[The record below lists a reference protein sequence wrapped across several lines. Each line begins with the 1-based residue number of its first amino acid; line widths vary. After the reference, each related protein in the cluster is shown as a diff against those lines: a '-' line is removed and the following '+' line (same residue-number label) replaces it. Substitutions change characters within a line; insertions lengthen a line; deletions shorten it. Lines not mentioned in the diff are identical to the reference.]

1 MTNDLEQRAREALEF
16 VPTSGV
22 DELSSVYGEALKY
35 GLEHGL
41 YSQTDVDS
49 AQVRFREFKARE
61 ALKFVPTSGVDE
73 LSQRSKEGLKYGLEH
88 GLYSQTD
95 VDSAQERY
103 EKSKKKR

>member
-1 MTNDLEQRAREALEF
+1 MTNDLEQR
-16 VPTSGV
+16 
-22 DELSSVYGEALKY
+22 
-35 GLEHGL
+35 
-41 YSQTDVDS
+41 
-49 AQVRFREFKARE
+49 ARE